1 MSTLFVVQFCFLQ
14 TRTLNDSESKKQLA
28 LVMEIFTVGRLLSIC
43 TLTEP
48 GTTNLASGL
57 HAFVFDRS
65 SAYNTVADPEI
76 LGRG

>member
-48 GTTNLASGL
+48 GGG
-57 HAFVFDRS
+57 D
-65 SAYNTVADPEI
+65 SAYNPYRACQTKRCRKVPFPYKARKLRI
-76 LGRG
+76 